1 CRSRS
6 SRTSP
11 SAATARCCSTTADA
25 REEPRMTD
33 APPPPNGESI
43 RLEPLTDF
51 SKEPARAAMR
61 EALAQLGRQLGS
73 THPPVIADKP
83 VPTAA
88 TFDSLNPSHKR
99 QVVGRVGKSP
109 PEVARQAI
117 DAAAAAYPGW
127 RDTDV
132 AERAR
137 RLHDAAAV

>member
-1 CRSRS
+1 MG
-6 SRTSP
+6 
-11 SAATARCCSTTADA
+11 RCCSTTADA
-25 REEPRMTD
+25 LLEARMT
-33 APPPPNGESI
+33 APAQHPPPPVPTPSPNGESI

-61 EALAQLGRQLGS
+61 EALAQVGRQLGS

-99 QVVGRVGKSP
+99 QVVGRAGQSP
-109 PEVARQAI
+109 PELARQAV
-117 DAAAAAYPGW
+117 AAAHAAFPGW

-137 RLHDAAAV
+137 RLRDAA